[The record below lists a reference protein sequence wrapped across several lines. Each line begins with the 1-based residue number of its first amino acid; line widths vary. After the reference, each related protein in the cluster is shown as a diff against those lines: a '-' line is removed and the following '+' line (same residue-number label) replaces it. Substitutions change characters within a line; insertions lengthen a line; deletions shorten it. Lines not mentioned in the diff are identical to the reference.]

1 MINRR
6 ESLELM
12 MGALMVGYG
21 GTALGAKAP
30 AGKGQALDLSTPD
43 DLLTALVK
51 LRAGT
56 NGELAIEW
64 LTGVQYGVVDTVMT
78 PFFTVNSMTV
88 SAYRPTADGSYQGR
102 RLEVVYYGDLATNRR
117 LREFRNPYNGRVVEV
132 PMDSTGTLPVLLNR
146 SGLLLPPRLGDKRL
160 EAESRIGPVVSGGR
174 HVWIRFDTRS
184 RLFDPGASRPGFVY
198 NETTTYQGLRT
209 EVEDPAVTLA
219 SCQVS
224 YLSLLGWKPWMEMGD
239 IAGCLTNSA
248 NGEKVGSVAELPATL
263 AEFLRTEH
271 PDIYRD
277 PRAAIEAA
285 PTAPNKG

>member
-6 ESLELM
+6 QSIELM
-12 MGALMVGYG
+12 AGALVAGQG
-21 GTALGAKAP
+21 ATALAADA
-30 AGKGQALDLSTPD
+30 AGNGKALDLSTPG

-64 LTGVQYGVVDTVMT
+64 LTGVQYGVVATVLT
-78 PFFTVNSMTV
+78 PFFTVNSITV
-88 SAYRPTADGSYQGR
+88 SSYRPAPNGSYQGR

-117 LREFRNPYNGRVVEV
+117 IREFRNPYNGRVVEV
-132 PMDSTGTLPVLLNR
+132 PMDSTGILPVLLNTA
-146 SGLLLPPRLGDKRL
+146 GLVLPPRLGDKRL
-160 EAESRIGPVVSGGR
+160 EAESRIGPVVSGGK

-184 RLFDPGASRPGFVY
+184 RLFEPGASQPGFVY
-198 NETTTYQGLRT
+198 NESTTYQGLRT
-209 EVEDPAVTLA
+209 EVENPAVTWA

-224 YLSLLGWKPWMEMGD
+224 YFSLLGWKPWMEMGD

-248 NGEKVGSVAELPATL
+248 NGEKVSSVAELPATP

-277 PRAAIEAA
+277 PRAALEAA
-285 PTAPNKG
+285 PAAPKKG

>member
-6 ESLELM
+6 QSLGLM
-12 MGALMVGYG
+12 AGALMVGQG
-21 GTALGAKAP
+21 TTALAADT
-30 AGKGQALDLSTPD
+30 AGKGRALDLSTPD
-43 DLLTALVK
+43 NLLTALVK

-64 LTGVQYGVVDTVMT
+64 LTGVQYGVVDSVMT
-78 PFFTVNSMTV
+78 PFFTVNSVTV
-88 SAYRPTADGSYQGR
+88 SAYRPAADGSYQGR

-117 LREFRNPYNGRVVEV
+117 IREFRNPYNGRMVEV
-132 PMDSTGTLPVLLNR
+132 PMDSSGTLPVFVNR
-146 SGLLLPPRLGDKRL
+146 SGLVLPPRLGDKRL
-160 EAESRIGPVVSGGR
+160 EAESSIGPVVSGGQ

-198 NETTTYQGLRT
+198 NESTTYKGLLT
-209 EVEDPAVTLA
+209 EVEDPAVTMA

-224 YLSLLGWKPWMEMGD
+224 YLSLLGWKPWMAMGD

-248 NGEKVGSVAELPATL
+248 NGEKVGSVAELPANL

-277 PRAAIEAA
+277 PRAALEAA
-285 PTAPNKG
+285 PKKA